1 MRKLN
6 RREFLYSGAFGALA
20 LSGSLLAS
28 PAVLAE
34 PPKDKLRAAL
44 LGCGGRGTF
53 LAGCFPKIQNAE
65 LVALCDPDSERVA
78 ALCKKT
84 PGAKNC
90 GADMRVVFDDP
101 NVDAVMVATCNHWHA
116 LAAIWAMQAG
126 KDVYLEKPICL
137 NLWEGEQLAAA
148 AKKYGKLVQV
158 GTELRT
164 DPEHHQEAKNFLRV
178 QKELGEMKSVRI
190 SRFAARSGIG
200 KRETPLVPPASVD
213 FNLWLGPAPE
223 GPIYRNS
230 LHYDWHWDWRTGN
243 GETGNWGPHLLDDC
257 RNDVFLDEIGAP
269 KRVLSVGA
277 RVGYDDAG
285 ETPNE
290 TAIFYDTGLIPVV
303 FCVSNLPDKTNPKT
317 AGSCAGPSSGYT
329 VFCEGGRY
337 EKQLG
342 SAVAFD
348 EKGEKIRDFPATHE
362 AISSVYHVQNF
373 VDCVLQNAPEK
384 LNAPLKTGVDTAAW
398 HNGANA
404 AHRLGEPYSKKE
416 TLDLLGNDE
425 TFATALVDLEKHL
438 AAQGIAMNADAFKA
452 SRFLELDGTS
462 GIKGEYAD
470 AAKELLTIRYREPFV
485 VPSLV

>member
-1 MRKLN
+1 MKKLN
-6 RREFLYSGAFGALA
+6 RREFLGAGALT
-20 LSGSLLAS
+20 LSSLSISS
-28 PAVLAE
+28 PFVLAE
-34 PPKDKLRAAL
+34 PPKDKLRVAL
-44 LGCGGRGTF
+44 LGCGGRGSF
-53 LAGCFPKIQNAE
+53 LATRFPLLRDAE
-65 LVALCDPDSERVA
+65 LVALCDPDSDRVA
-78 ALCKKT
+78 ALSKNV

-101 NVDAVMVATCNHWHA
+101 DVDAVIVATCNHWHA

-164 DPEHHQEAKNFLRV
+164 DPEHHAEVRRFLRE
-178 QKELGEMKSVRI
+178 QKALGEPKSVRI
-190 SRFAARSGIG
+190 SRFAARPGIG
-200 KRETPLVPPASVD
+200 KRSTPLVPPANVD

-257 RNDVFLDEIGAP
+257 REDVFLDQIGAP

-285 ETPNE
+285 DTPNE
-290 TAIFYDTGLIPVV
+290 TAIFYDAGSIPVV
-303 FCVSNLPDKTNPKT
+303 FCISNLPDKTNPKT
-317 AGSCAGPSSGYT
+317 SGKCAGPSSGYA

-342 SAVAFD
+342 SAAAFD
-348 EKGEKIRDFPATHE
+348 SKGAKIRDFQATDE
-362 AISSVYHVQNF
+362 RISTVYHLQNF
-373 VDCVLQNAPEK
+373 VDCVLQNASEK
-384 LNAPLKTGVDTAAW
+384 LNAPLQTGVDTAAW
-398 HNGANA
+398 YNGANA
-404 AHRLGEPYSKKE
+404 AHRLGEPYSKRE

-425 TFATALVDLEKHL
+425 TFATALDDLEKHL
-438 AAQGIAMNADAFKA
+438 AAQGIAMNADSFKA
-452 SRFLELDGTS
+452 SRFLEYDGTA
-462 GIKGEYAD
+462 GFKGEYAE

-485 VPSLV
+485 VPSFD